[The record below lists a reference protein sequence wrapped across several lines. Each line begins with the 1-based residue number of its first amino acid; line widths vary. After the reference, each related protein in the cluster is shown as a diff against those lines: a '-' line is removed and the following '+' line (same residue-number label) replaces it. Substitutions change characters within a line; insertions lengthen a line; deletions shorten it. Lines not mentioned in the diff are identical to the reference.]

1 MLLKLDKI
9 TSFYSFVKFG
19 FLQFK
24 IENNLYEIEFDYVI
38 SQGHSYYYQKSKHL
52 HSYFFSHFYITVFA
66 EVRVEIVQEITVF
79 KGKDKYALEINS
91 LKISMY

>member
-19 FLQFK
+19 FLQLK
-24 IENNLYEIEFDYVI
+24 IEDEIYEIAFDYVI
-38 SQGHSYYYQKSKHL
+38 SQKYSSSYQKAKHL

-66 EVRVEIVQEITVF
+66 EVRVEIVQKITVF
-79 KGKDKYALEINS
+79 KDKDKYVLEINP
-91 LKISMY
+91 L